1 MVDKRLN
8 LSKEELMMFDKAAL
22 CEKIRTIYPDIGECG
37 IDLDVDYDGE
47 KQSIVVHLRKGSK
60 SIKHYLPDEDA
71 QACMEG
77 KQCVA
82 LGVEIAQ
89 LRDERY
95 L

>member
-1 MVDKRLN
+1 MLDK
-8 LSKEELMMFDKAAL
+8 SAL
-22 CEKIRTIYPDIGECG
+22 CQKIKSIYPDIGECG
-37 IDLDVDYDGE
+37 IDIDVDYDDE
-47 KQSIVVHLRKGSK
+47 NRTTVVLLRKGNK
-60 SIKHYLPDEDA
+60 EVKHYLPDEDA
-71 QACMEG
+71 EACMSG

>member
-1 MVDKRLN
+1 MVDKA
-8 LSKEELMMFDKAAL
+8 EL
-22 CEKIRTIYPDIGECG
+22 CEKIKSIYPDIGECG
-37 IDLDVDYDGE
+37 IDIKVEYDEE
-47 KQSIVVHLRKGSK
+47 KQSTVVYLHKDNK
-60 SIKHYLPDEDA
+60 TVKHYLPDEDA
-71 QACMEG
+71 KACMDG

>member
-1 MVDKRLN
+1 MVDKA
-8 LSKEELMMFDKAAL
+8 KL
-22 CEKIRTIYPDIGECG
+22 CEKIKSIYPDIGECG
-37 IDLDVDYDGE
+37 IDIEVEYDDE
-47 KQSIVVHLRKGSK
+47 KQSTVVYLYKDNK
-60 SIKHYLPDEDA
+60 KVKHYLPDEDA
-71 QACMEG
+71 DACMAG